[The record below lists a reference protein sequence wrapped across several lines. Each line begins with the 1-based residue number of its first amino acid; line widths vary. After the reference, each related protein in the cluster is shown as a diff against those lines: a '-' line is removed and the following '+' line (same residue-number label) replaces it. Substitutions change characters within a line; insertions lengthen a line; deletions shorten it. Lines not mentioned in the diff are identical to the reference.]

1 MAENKDRR
9 CKKCGGLD
17 EFVYEVNWVPVYY
30 CGDCDSHTALIR
42 GGMGGAETRV
52 LTKKTPHRGGCRV
65 KSKGETGEIPGGKLQ

>member
-30 CGDCDSHTALIR
+30 CGYCDLQTKDPKKELVGRDDRLIEE
-42 GGMGGAETRV
+42 A
-52 LTKKTPHRGGCRV
+52 
-65 KSKGETGEIPGGKLQ
+65 GE